1 MNLTDKFVDEI
12 YKVGTTSYN
21 ERTSKLV
28 TRCLLDYVGVTYAG
42 AKMLEDK
49 ANKIL
54 ILLSSDKDGHK
65 IIGLDAKSDLNTAIL
80 INGLFSHVAELDDG
94 VRYGMLHPGAP
105 IFSALL
111 PLARNRNVTYEDF
124 VKGVVAAYETSIRIA
139 RAIQPSHYGLGYHP
153 TATCGSIGAAAGISV
168 MLRQSKKQL
177 KDAISAAAISS
188 SGTLKVIENSSQ
200 IKPFNVGRSSV
211 IGYMSFLMSEA
222 GFDGPQNVLEGDIG
236 FLSIM
241 SKDYDVNEL
250 IKLATQDNLSIELTY
265 FKPYAACRHAHP
277 SIEAV
282 SKMLFQ
288 GLKADEVQSIVVH
301 TYGTILGKHD
311 KKEVYGVSSAKMS
324 IPFSIALTLCKGGA
338 GINDFTEENV
348 NDQRIIDITNRVE
361 IKARKEFTDL
371 VPDKRVALVE
381 VTSFDG
387 RIYSE
392 QVDFPK
398 GEPEN
403 QLTDSE
409 FEAKFEELLIFSETD
424 SEKIAELKN
433 SILHI
438 ETEFKTLLNLL

>member
-1 MNLTDKFVDEI
+1 M
-12 YKVGTTSYN
+12 
-21 ERTSKLV
+21 LV
-28 TRCLLDYVGVTYAG
+28 RKCW
-42 AKMLEDK
+42 KK
-49 ANKIL
+49 KQK
-54 ILLSSDKDGHK
+54 ILLSSHKDGHK
-65 IIGLDAKSDLNTAIL
+65 IIGLDAKSDLNTVIL

-111 PLARNRNVTYEDF
+111 PLARNRDVTYENF

-139 RAIQPSHYGLGYHP
+139 RAIQPSHYSLGYHP
-153 TATCGSIGAAAGISV
+153 TATCGSIGTAAGISV

-177 KDAISAAAISS
+177 KDAISTAAISS
-188 SGTLKVIENSSQ
+188 SGSLKVIENSSQ

-241 SKDYDVNEL
+241 SKDCDVKEL
-250 IKLATQDNLSIELTY
+250 TKSANPDNLSIELTY

-282 SKMLFQ
+282 AKMMSQ
-288 GLKADEVQSIVVH
+288 GLKANKVKSIVVN

-324 IPFSIALTLCKGGA
+324 IPYSIALTLCRGGA
-338 GINDFTEENV
+338 GINDFTEENA
-348 NDQRIIDITNRVE
+348 NNQKIIDVTNRVE

-371 VPDKRVALVE
+371 VPDKRGV
-381 VTSFDG
+381 G
-387 RIYSE
+387 
-392 QVDFPK
+392 
-398 GEPEN
+398 
-403 QLTDSE
+403 
-409 FEAKFEELLIFSETD
+409 
-424 SEKIAELKN
+424 
-433 SILHI
+433 
-438 ETEFKTLLNLL
+438 